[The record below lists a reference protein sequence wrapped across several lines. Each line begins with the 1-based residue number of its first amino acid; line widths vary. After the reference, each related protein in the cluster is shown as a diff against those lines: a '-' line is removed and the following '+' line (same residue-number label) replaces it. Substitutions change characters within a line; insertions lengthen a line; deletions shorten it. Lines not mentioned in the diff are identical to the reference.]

1 MKSRLTKT
9 LLAQTLLVLA
19 ATTAASATWAQSTV
33 MIGEPSWPG
42 AKIIANLIR
51 TVITTRLGG
60 QAAIVPGTNPVIFA
74 AMDGGKGDIDVHPDV
89 WLPNQKSFTDKYVDG
104 TRNVALSKGS
114 YTGRA
119 GFCVPTYMVKD
130 HKIKSVYDLAT
141 PEAQKLF
148 DADGDGKG
156 EIWIGASGW
165 ASTAIH
171 QVKARDYGMNDFLV
185 PTKEDETV
193 FFAKLASQIAKKKG
207 VAFYCYTPH
216 YVHRMYD
223 VTMLDEPA
231 FDATKYKMVQ
241 PNEDADWLAKSKIT
255 VGDAPKSVH
264 VAYSKSLEKRAPDV
278 ARFLANIKL
287 ETDLVSGWTREVI
300 VEKKDPADVVKAWVA
315 ANPRVVDRWLGL

>member
-1 MKSRLTKT
+1 MKHRFCKSI
-9 LLAQTLLVLA
+9 LVSAVLCVA
-19 ATTAASATWAQSTV
+19 ATTAAAQSTV

-42 AKIIANLIR
+42 AKIIANLIS

-60 QAAIVPGTNPVIFA
+60 QATIVPGTNPVIFA

-104 TRNVALSKGS
+104 SKTVGLSKGS
-114 YTGRA
+114 YSGRA

-130 HKIKSVYDLAT
+130 HKVKSVYDLAT

-148 DADGDGKG
+148 DADGDGRG

-171 QVKARDYGMNDFLV
+171 QVKARDYGISDFLT
-185 PTKEDETV
+185 PGKEDEAV
-193 FFAKLASQIAKKKG
+193 FYAKLANQIAKKKG

-216 YVHRMYD
+216 YVHKLYD
-223 VTMLDEPA
+223 VTMLEEPA
-231 FDATKYKMVQ
+231 FDAAKYKMVQ

-255 VGDAPKSVH
+255 VGDSPKFVH

-287 ETDLVSGWTREVI
+287 ETDLVSEWTRQVI
-300 VEKKDPADVVKAWVA
+300 VEKKEPADVVKAWVA
-315 ANPRVVDRWLGL
+315 ANPKVVDRWLGL

>member
-1 MKSRLTKT
+1 MKTALKI
-9 LLAQTLLVLA
+9 LA
-19 ATTAASATWAQSTV
+19 AAVLLSAAGAAFANDKV
-33 MIGEPSWPG
+33 MIGEPNWPG
-42 AKIIANLIR
+42 AKIVANLLR

-60 QAAIVPGTNPVIFA
+60 QVALVPGTNPVIFA

-89 WLPNQKSFTDKYVDG
+89 WLPNQKSLTDKYVDASK
-104 TRNVALSKGS
+104 TVALSKGS
-114 YTGRA
+114 YSGRA
-119 GFCVPTYMVKD
+119 GFCVPTYMVKE

-156 EIWIGASGW
+156 EIWIGAAGW

-171 QVKARDYGMNDFLV
+171 QVKVRDYGIGSFLE
-185 PTKEDETV
+185 PTKEDEAV

-216 YVHRMYD
+216 YVHRLHD

-231 FDATKYKMVQ
+231 FDSAKYKMVQ
-241 PNEDADWLAKSKIT
+241 PNEDADWLNKSKIT
-255 VGDAPKSVH
+255 VGDSPKFVH
-264 VAYSKSLEKRAPDV
+264 VAYSKSLERRAPDV

-287 ETDLVSGWTREVI
+287 ETELVSEWTRAV
-300 VEKKDPADVVKAWVA
+300 VVDKKEPADVVKAWVA
-315 ANPRVVDRWLGL
+315 ANPKVVDRWLGL

>member
-1 MKSRLTKT
+1 MKTTLKT
-9 LLAQTLLVLA
+9 LAMAVLLSVTGPLLA
-19 ATTAASATWAQSTV
+19 ADKV
-33 MIGEPSWPG
+33 MIGEPNWPG
-42 AKIIANLIR
+42 ARIVANLLK

-60 QAAIVPGTNPVIFA
+60 EAALVPGTNPVIFA

-89 WLPNQKSFTDKYVDG
+89 WLPNQKSLTDKYVDASK
-104 TRNVALSKGS
+104 TVALSKGS
-114 YTGRA
+114 YIGRA

-141 PEAQKLF
+141 PQAQKLF
-148 DADGDGKG
+148 DSDGDGKG

-171 QVKARDYGMNDFLV
+171 QVKVRDYGIDSFLES
-185 PTKEDETV
+185 TKEDEAV
-193 FFAKLASQIAKKKG
+193 FFSKLAAQIAKKKG

-216 YVHRMYD
+216 YVHKLYD

-231 FDATKYKMVQ
+231 FDAAKYKMVQ
-241 PNEDADWLAKSKIT
+241 PNEDTDWLNKSKIT
-255 VGDAPKSVH
+255 VGDAPKFVH

-287 ETDLVSGWTREVI
+287 ETELVSEWTRAV
-300 VEKKDPADVVKAWVA
+300 VVDKKEPADVVKVWIA
-315 ANPRVVDRWLGL
+315 ANPKVVDRWLGL

>member
-1 MKSRLTKT
+1 MKKHFSKSILVGAA
-9 LLAQTLLVLA
+9 LAL
-19 ATTAASATWAQSTV
+19 AASAAAAQSTV

-51 TVITTRLGG
+51 TVITARLGG
-60 QAAIVPGTNPVIFA
+60 QATIVPGTNPVIFA

-104 TRNVALSKGS
+104 SKTVALSKGS
-114 YTGRA
+114 YSGRA

-171 QVKARDYGMNDFLV
+171 QVKARDYGIGDFLV
-185 PTKEDETV
+185 PTKEDEAV
-193 FFAKLASQIAKKKG
+193 FFSKLASQFAKKKG

-216 YVHRMYD
+216 YVHKLYD

-231 FDATKYKMVQ
+231 FDAAKYKMVQ
-241 PNEDADWLAKSKIT
+241 PNEDADWLAKSKIA
-255 VGDAPKSVH
+255 VGDSPKFVH
-264 VAYSKSLEKRAPDV
+264 VAYSRSLEKRAPEV
-278 ARFLANIKL
+278 AKFLANIKL

-300 VEKKDPADVVKAWVA
+300 VEKKEADEVVKAWVA
-315 ANPRVVDRWLGL
+315 ANPKVVDRWLGL